1 MYLTRSHSLC
11 GCVCF
16 WVSDLRCRQKLQWRI
31 NVWNIRNSGWR
42 RCFYLYARIKW
53 RIHAIPR
60 SFRNKKARFLN
71 TGRYFTHSR
80 ILGWW
85 YCDLRVP
92 GTPSS
97 RTHAQT
103 QENKKWISRV
113 PGTSSPGHIHRH
125 KKTKNEIWPVLSWL
139 RAVFLSSVRKMDI
152 TMSSS
157 WSAQNSFTRTPAR
170 FFISSTR
177 LKFANFEQM
186 NSVKYLT
193 NTTFVALMKN
203 AVTRT
208 FDC

>member
-16 WVSDLRCRQKLQWRI
+16 ESLIWDVGKSFSDGLTYEILEIPDDGVVFIFMRELNEEYMPSPAVSGTKKLVSWI
-31 NVWNIRNSGWR
+31 PVGISHIHGFSDDNIVTYG
-42 RCFYLYARIKW
+42 FPEPPPPGHMHK
-53 RIHAIPR
+53 H
-60 SFRNKKARFLN
+60 KKTKNGFH
-71 TGRYFTHSR
+71 GFP
-80 ILGWW
+80 
-85 YCDLRVP
+85 DP
-92 GTPSS
+92 P
-97 RTHAQT
+97 
-103 QENKKWISRV
+103 
-113 PGTSSPGHIHRH
+113 PPGHIHRH

-177 LKFANFEQM
+177 LKFANFERM

-203 AVTRT
+203 GVTRS